1 MLNVLTCAILLR
13 GLSHAPSEG
22 AKVTEV
28 PLLFSL
34 HLEFPST
41 KMNSAT
47 SCKQLD
53 NVKRKE
59 NILNYDCSFLSTS

>member
-1 MLNVLTCAILLR
+1 MLNVLTCALLLL
-13 GLSHAPSEG
+13 GLYHAPTEG

-34 HLEFPST
+34 HLEFSFA
-41 KMNSAT
+41 KMNPVT

-59 NILNYDCSFLSTS
+59 NILNYDYIFLSTL